1 MSKHITMASL
11 GPIAESLARARER
24 KGLSQRALGTRVG
37 FPQSH
42 ISKIESATVDLQT
55 TSLIEMAR
63 ALDLEVAL
71 IPRSLIPALQALQE
85 QALRSQPSRSP
96 SRQGATAVQ
105 VPAYRLDDDNGEA
118 S

>member
-1 MSKHITMASL
+1 MPKHITMAAL
-11 GPIAESLARARER
+11 GPIVESLASARER
-24 KGLSQRALGTRVG
+24 KGLSQRALGERIG

-42 ISKIESATVDLQT
+42 VSKIESAAVDLQT

-71 IPRSLIPALQALQE
+71 IPRALIPALEALQKQMLGSE
-85 QALRSQPSRSP
+85 PSPTDRRVP
-96 SRQGATAVQ
+96 TAQ
-105 VPAYRLDDDNGEA
+105 VPAYRLDDDDGEV